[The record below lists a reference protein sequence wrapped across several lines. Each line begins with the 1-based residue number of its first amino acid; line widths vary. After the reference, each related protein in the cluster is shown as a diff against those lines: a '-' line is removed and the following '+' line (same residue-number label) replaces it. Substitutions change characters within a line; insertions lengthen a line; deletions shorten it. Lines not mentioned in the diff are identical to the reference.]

1 MDKVKFQ
8 KLAEEMKN
16 FTSDFCFAESND
28 VKDFTAK
35 LIVSTATELIAAA
48 GATPKKS
55 EMPCNCAEKP
65 KTLQEI
71 IEDAKSQLTDN
82 QTYAAIIFRVDDTGT
97 R

>member
-55 EMPCNCAEKP
+55 EMTCNCRQE

-71 IEDAKSQLTDN
+71 IDNAKAQLTDKQN
-82 QTYAAIIFRVDDTGT
+82 YVYMVFRVGETGV